1 MSAIAREQVP
11 LRLPVDLA
19 RWVKQTAADQGLSVN
34 AWATVVVQDM
44 KRESERAAV
53 GR

>member
-1 MSAIAREQVP
+1 MVIVREQVP

-34 AWATVVVQDM
+34 AWATVVFQTM
-44 KRESERAAV
+44 KHESEQAAV
-53 GR
+53 GT